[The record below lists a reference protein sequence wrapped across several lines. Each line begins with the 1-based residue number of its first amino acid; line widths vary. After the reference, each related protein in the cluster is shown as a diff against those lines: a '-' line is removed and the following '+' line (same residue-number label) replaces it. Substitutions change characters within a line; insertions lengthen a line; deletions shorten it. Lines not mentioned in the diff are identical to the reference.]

1 MASPLTKKNALALTT
16 RPLPIFLKV
25 IGTEKNREKPRG
37 NLSEGHREINRNT

>member
-25 IGTEKNREKPRG
+25 IGTEKKQRKTTGKFE
-37 NLSEGHREINRNT
+37 